1 MRNPRTSLFLP
12 AAILVFLQLGSPA
25 DSRRSLT
32 IQVNAKGFNASKADI
47 HAVCRSAADQLL
59 RHMSGLEKTTTD
71 VSRGNQGPIVLFRRG
86 EKGEHLIRLSTEK
99 LYWAQYAYQFS
110 HEICH
115 VLCGYDEDF
124 RGNLWFEETICE
136 VASLYCMR
144 RMSVEWRSNAPYENW
159 KSYAPLLRDYT
170 DEIERNRK
178 DYLEIIRIGMPAYY
192 RKHAQH
198 LASNGTDREKNGA
211 MALVLLAA
219 FERQP
224 QHWNAI
230 RWLNS
235 TPSPQ
240 GETFLQY
247 ISKWQRAAPSKHSA
261 FISSIASLYGLSLEE
276 DLKQGERR
284 ATKEGS
290 P

>member
-1 MRNPRTSLFLP
+1 MRNLRTSRFLP
-12 AAILVFLQLGSPA
+12 AAILVFLQLGSQA
-25 DSRRSLT
+25 DSRKSLT
-32 IQVNAKGFNASKADI
+32 IQVNAEGFNASKADI

-59 RHMSGLEKTTTD
+59 RHMSGLEKTTAN
-71 VSRGNQGPIVLFRRG
+71 VSRGTNGPIVLFRRG
-86 EKGEHLIRLSTEK
+86 KKGEHLIRLATEK

-144 RMSVEWRSNAPYENW
+144 RMSVEWRTNAPYENW
-159 KSYAPLLRDYT
+159 RSYAPLLRDYT
-170 DEIERNRK
+170 DEIERTRN
-178 DYLEIIRIGMPAYY
+178 DYLEIMRTGMPAYY
-192 RKHAQH
+192 QKHARH
-198 LASNGTDREKNGA
+198 LSSNGTDREKNGA

-235 TPSPQ
+235 APSPK
-240 GETFLQY
+240 GETFPQY
-247 ISKWQRAAPSKHSA
+247 LLKWQRAAPPKHSA

-276 DLKQGERR
+276 DLK
-284 ATKEGS
+284 
-290 P
+290 